1 MQFFSFRILW
11 KRIKA
16 IRFMMKDKTVA
27 WWKKALIILGLVY
40 LVLPFDLIPPV
51 IPVIG
56 FLDDII
62 IWGIILYMLKD
73 TLDTYWMGEKP
84 VDYSKRY
91 KDAIEDVDFEV
102 VEDEENE

>member
-1 MQFFSFRILW
+1 MQFFSFRVLW

-27 WWKKALIILGLVY
+27 WWKKGLIILGLVY
-40 LVLPFDLIPPV
+40 LVLPFDLIPPF
-51 IPVIG
+51 IPVLG

-102 VEDEENE
+102 VEDDENE